1 MVDAALLRRAGDL
14 KGELVA
20 FSQQPRYDRAASS
33 FLAEYGNGLEDADEQ
48 RWMLLWDCFVLEHK
62 LANGRTVVEQ
72 FVDARP
78 DLPEAEREMVLGWR
92 DVVQGP
98 FEVRRQDGPVLVVE
112 SLVDDLTYRVRSNMG
127 PAVFRKMPR
136 RSFIIARLVAVGDEW
151 MLSGPVH
158 ILRASERDIAYQLA
172 LDMSLRTPE
181 AVFRNPDKLAL
192 GWEHQRADRAR
203 FVEFFGADLLVVP
216 GEQVQKRLDDYY
228 TFCHGAV
235 LGREPADVP
244 PAVSM
249 SLPLDL
255 TDAETVGLIYD
266 ETDGL
271 GFYAEFGLVE
281 EAFTNPDLLRRR
293 RWREQT
299 LSYLED
305 DSVEP
310 MVLRRLADRDPEK
323 ATVVFRRLL
332 KRPRFDWNRDG
343 EELLRELKPAY
354 YDQPL
359 RPRVSPVSERLA
371 EFAKRRAR

>member
-20 FSQQPRYDRAASS
+20 FSQRPRYDRAASS
-33 FLAEYGNGLEDADEQ
+33 FLAEYGNSLEDADEQ
-48 RWMLLWDCFVLEHK
+48 RWMLLWDCFVLEHR

-98 FEVRRQDGPVLVVE
+98 FEVRRKDGPALVVE
-112 SLVDDLTYRVRSNMG
+112 SLVDDLPYRVRSNMG
-127 PAVFRKMPR
+127 PAVFKQMPR

-151 MLSGPVH
+151 MLSGPVQV
-158 ILRASERDIAYQLA
+158 LRASERDFAYQLA

-181 AVFRNPDKLAL
+181 AVFRNPDKMALA
-192 GWEHQRADRAR
+192 WEHQRADRAR

-228 TFCHGAV
+228 TFCRGAV
-235 LGREPADVP
+235 LGPDPEDVP

-249 SLPLDL
+249 SLPSDL
-255 TDAETVGLIYD
+255 TDAETVALIYD

-310 MVLRRLADRDPEK
+310 MVLSRLADRDPDR
-323 ATVVFRRLL
+323 ASVVFRRLL

-343 EELLRELKPAY
+343 EELLREVKPTY
-354 YDQPL
+354 YERPP
-359 RPRVSPVSERLA
+359 RPRVSPLSERLA
-371 EFAKRRAR
+371 EFAKRR